1 MSVTFHEIGAEEAD
15 LRLDRWLRRR
25 FPGLTQGRIEKLCRT
40 GQIRL
45 DGQRVTAGTRLVPG
59 QRLRL
64 PPLEGPPPSLPPPR
78 PAADPGA
85 ARLFQRLVLYEDEH
99 LIVIDKPPGLP
110 TQGGPGL
117 SRHLDAMIAALGLE
131 EARRPRLVHRLDQDT
146 SGLLVLG
153 RGPRAAAFL
162 ARAFRERAV
171 EKTYWAVV
179 MGRPAGTEGMIDA
192 PLLLAHGPRGARA
205 RLAEDPHEPGAARA
219 LTRFILR
226 DAAGRR
232 AAWLELIPL
241 TGRTHQLRLHCAVLG
256 TPILGEAKYADPPAR
271 LAGFSER
278 LHLHARALSLP
289 HPEGGL
295 LQLEAALP
303 PHMAESFAALGFSA
317 PPPRPPQRLLRR

>member
-1 MSVTFHEIGAEEAD
+1 MSVTWHEIGDEEAD

-45 DGQRVTAGTRLVPG
+45 DGQRVTAGTRLAPG

-64 PPLEGPPPSLPPPR
+64 PPLGEAPSPPPR
-78 PAADPGA
+78 PADPHA
-85 ARLFQRLVLYEDEH
+85 ARLFQRLVLYEDDA

-117 SRHLDAMIAALGLE
+117 GRHLDALIAGLGVE
-131 EARRPRLVHRLDQDT
+131 DAVRPRLVHRLDQET

-179 MGRPAGTEGMIDA
+179 MGRPSQAEGVIDA

-205 RLAEDPHEPGAARA
+205 RLAPDPDAPGAARA
-219 LTRFILR
+219 LTRFTVR
-226 DAAGRR
+226 DAAARR
-232 AAWLELIPL
+232 AAWLELTPL
-241 TGRTHQLRLHCAVLG
+241 TGRTHQLRLHCAALG

-271 LAGFSER
+271 LSGFSER
-278 LHLHARALSLP
+278 LHLHARALRLP
-289 HPEGGL
+289 HPAGGTL
-295 LQLEAALP
+295 FLEAALP

-317 PPPRPPQRLLRR
+317 PPPRPPQRETRR

>member
-1 MSVTFHEIGAEEAD
+1 MSVTWHDIGPDEAD

-64 PPLEGPPPSLPPPR
+64 PPLGEAPPPAPPAPR
-78 PAADPGA
+78 RADPDA
-85 ARLFQRLVLYEDEH
+85 ARLFRSLVLYEDEA
-99 LIVIDKPPGLP
+99 LVVIDKPAGLP

-117 SRHLDAMIAALGLE
+117 RHHLDGLIAGLGLAAE
-131 EARRPRLVHRLDQDT
+131 DRLRLVHRLDQDT

-153 RGPRAAAFL
+153 RGAQAAAFL
-162 ARAFRERAV
+162 ARAFREREV

-179 MGRPAGTEGMIDA
+179 VGRPAAPEGTIDI

-205 RLAEDPHEPGAARA
+205 RLAEDRDAPGAARA
-219 LTRFILR
+219 ITRFRVL

-232 AAWLELIPL
+232 AAWLALSPL
-241 TGRTHQLRLHCAVLG
+241 TGRTHQLRLHCAALG
-256 TPILGEAKYADPPAR
+256 TPILGETKYADPPAR

-289 HPEGGL
+289 HPKGGML
-295 LQLEAALP
+295 LLEAALP
-303 PHMAESFAALGFSA
+303 PHMEETFAALGFSA
-317 PPPRPPQRLLRR
+317 PEPAPPRRVRR